1 MNCLTEVLGL
11 ALPDKGSL
19 LATQKDREELFL
31 EAGRKIV
38 DIKKRH
44 YEQDDY
50 SVLPRNIALVEEGD
64 RGAA

>member
-1 MNCLTEVLGL
+1 
-11 ALPDKGSL
+11 PDKGSL